1 MVIYASSICFS
12 FFSFFIRAIF
22 YNRNDDAAKTQ
33 ASAKKG
39 EVGTGSSMTLRRASY
54 QELFPIQG
62 WSSKPSD
69 LPVVTAATVLGHL
82 MRTGKSVCSSDDG
95 SVVNIVQKPL
105 RRGHDFFREISA

>member
-1 MVIYASSICFS
+1 MPHRFVFIY
-12 FFSFFIRAIF
+12 FFGFFVKAIF
-22 YNRNDDAAKTQ
+22 YSRNDDAAKTK
-33 ASAKKG
+33 AAVKKG

-62 WSSKPSD
+62 WISKPSE

-82 MRTGKSVCSSDDG
+82 MRTGKSVCSSNDG

-105 RRGHDFFREISA
+105 TRGHDFFRWIGA